1 MFSKL
6 KEFKDLRDQGK
17 KLQEALG
24 GESVTTTAVGDKV
37 VVSIN
42 GNLEITALAIDD
54 ELLNPS
60 MKEKL
65 QNGIKEAHAEGLKK
79 MGVELK
85 FQHLGDYWVRAD
97 KEQLIQVILNLVLN
111 AIDAKDE
118 EKKILKKE
126 SPYIELHLT
135 NFGLQIRDN
144 GIGIAPE
151 NLEKLFTPFFTTKE
165 KGTGLGL
172 SIVHK
177 IIEDHHGSIDVSS
190 QVGVGTTFN
199 IHLPAVSEKTYLKV
213 A

>member
-1 MFSKL
+1 
-6 KEFKDLRDQGK
+6 
-17 KLQEALG
+17 
-24 GESVTTTAVGDKV
+24 
-37 VVSIN
+37 
-42 GNLEITALAIDD
+42 
-54 ELLNPS
+54 
-60 MKEKL
+60 
-65 QNGIKEAHAEGLKK
+65 

-85 FQHLGDYWVRAD
+85 FHYLGDYWVRAD

-118 EKKILKKE
+118 NKKTSRNEL
-126 SPYIELHLT
+126 PFIELHLT
-135 NFGLQIRDN
+135 NFGLQIKDN

-177 IIEDHHGSIDVSS
+177 IIEDHRGTIDVES

>member
-1 MFSKL
+1 MKLFTQLMDEKGNDPTFWKNYNGILSQEIGRLEKIVESFLGFARQKELHFENISL
-6 KEFKDLRDQGK
+6 KEVI
-17 KLQEALG
+17 
-24 GESVTTTAVGDKV
+24 VTVL
-37 VVSIN
+37 
-42 GNLEITALAIDD
+42 NLSAPQA
-54 ELLNPS
+54 
-60 MKEKL
+60 KR
-65 QNGIKEAHAEGLKK
+65 

-85 FQHLGDYWVRAD
+85 FHYLGDYWVRAD

-118 EKKILKKE
+118 NKKTSRNEL
-126 SPYIELHLT
+126 PFIELHLT
-135 NFGLQIRDN
+135 NFGLQIKDN

-177 IIEDHHGSIDVSS
+177 IIEDHRGTIDVES